1 MHGTP
6 EDSTRDDIR
15 SGSDAPNPPDGSPDG
30 LAPELRL
37 SAIEARVLGS
47 LVEKQATT
55 PDTYPLT
62 ANAVVLACNQKTSRD
77 PVLEL
82 EPGAVAHALRA
93 LETRRLVVAE
103 HGARAQRYGHR
114 FAQAYSVT
122 SQQQALLAMLL
133 LRGAQTATELHA
145 RCERM
150 AAFADADQVRDVLER
165 LAQRTPALAVNAGR
179 GGGQREDR
187 YVHLLCGPVSA
198 EEIAARRAATSADA
212 AAPRASLEARV
223 AALESTVAELRA
235 AMSRSSPAD

>member
-1 MHGTP
+1 MHGP
-6 EDSTRDDIR
+6 PDESPRDDA
-15 SGSDAPNPPDGSPDG
+15 GNGAPAPPDATADG
-30 LAPELRL
+30 IAPELRL
-37 SAIEARVLGS
+37 TAIEARVLGS

-62 ANAVVLACNQKTSRD
+62 ANAVVLACNQKTSRE

-133 LRGAQTATELHA
+133 LRGAQTASELQA

-150 AAFADADQVRDVLER
+150 AAFADAAQVRDVLER
-165 LAQRTPALAVNAGR
+165 LAQRAPALVVNVGR

-187 YVHLLCGPVSA
+187 YLHLLCGPVTA
-198 EEIAARRAATSADA
+198 DDIAARRAVPVPEAGASRT
-212 AAPRASLEARV
+212 SLEARL
-223 AALESTVAELRA
+223 AALEAEVRDLRDVVARLAPR
-235 AMSRSSPAD
+235 D

>member
-6 EDSTRDDIR
+6 DDSPRDDAR
-15 SGSDAPNPPDGSPDG
+15 AGGDTSAPPDEAMDG
-30 LAPELRL
+30 IPPELRL

-62 ANAVVLACNQKTSRD
+62 ANAVVLSCNQRTSRD
-77 PVLEL
+77 PVLEV

-133 LRGAQTATELHA
+133 LRGAQTATELQA

-150 AAFADADQVRDVLER
+150 AAFADAAQVRDVLER
-165 LAQRTPALAVNAGR
+165 LAQRAPALVVNAGR

-187 YVHLLCGPVSA
+187 YVHLLCGPISA
-198 EEIAARRAATSADA
+198 DDIAARRAAPSADA
-212 AAPRASLEARV
+212 SGPRASLEARV
-223 AALESTVAELRA
+223 AALEATVVALRDA
-235 AMSRSSPAD
+235 IARLDLRD